1 VAHRCYTWSMP
12 GAAKGSFKAGTPKRA
27 TSQKKM
33 SRAAQSSK
41 APAPTI
47 AKPAAHGGKRALLEG
62 RASLLVKLV
71 TRKESALN
79 LLSLAQIYVDLEK
92 WSKAKEAL
100 ERCMALD
107 PADVLQARCLL
118 APLLLNLGEQG
129 EAEQLLQRWQAA
141 DAATAAS
148 LGVAGA
154 TMLCTRLLLALAK
167 WDGDDEGEALCQAA
181 FDAAF
186 AHNWHALLLVCAV
199 GNGDSPI
206 PEGLVADLRE
216 RRLEALKKAGGVP
229 VVEGGRL
236 KQAGGAAGDAQPWP
250 GAGGVAEAVLLSEA
264 FAGFAGSEEE
274 QEEAWPDLD
283 GAQVTRSQ
291 DQPYL
296 QC

>member
-1 VAHRCYTWSMP
+1 MLASRHHGAPSLLRSVREMP
-12 GAAKGSFKAGTPKRA
+12 GASKGSFKAGTPKRA
-27 TSQKKM
+27 PSQKKL
-33 SRAAQSSK
+33 SRSAQSSK
-41 APAPTI
+41 APTPTI

-92 WSKAKEAL
+92 LSKAKEAL
-100 ERCMALD
+100 ERCLALD
-107 PADVLQARCLL
+107 PADALQARCLL

-129 EAEQLLQRWQAA
+129 EVEELLQRWQAA

-154 TMLCTRLLLALAK
+154 TMLCTRLLLTLAK
-167 WDGDDEGEALCQAA
+167 WEGDDEGEALCQAA

-206 PEGLVADLRE
+206 PEGLVAELRE
-216 RRLEALKKAGGVP
+216 RRLEALKK
-229 VVEGGRL
+229 EGL
-236 KQAGGAAGDAQPWP
+236 KQGAQPWP

-283 GAQVTRSQ
+283 GAQVTGSQ
-291 DQPYL
+291 DQ
-296 QC
+296 

>member
-1 VAHRCYTWSMP
+1 MP
-12 GAAKGSFKAGTPKRA
+12 GASKGSFKAGTPKRA
-27 TSQKKM
+27 TSQKKL
-33 SRAAQSSK
+33 SKAAQSSK

-92 WSKAKEAL
+92 VSKAKEAL
-100 ERCMALD
+100 ERCLALD
-107 PADVLQARCLL
+107 PTDALQARCLL
-118 APLLLNLGEQG
+118 APLLLNLGEQD

-141 DAATAAS
+141 DTATAAS

-167 WDGDDEGEALCQAA
+167 WEGDDEGEARCQAA

-199 GNGDSPI
+199 GNGDSPM

-216 RRLEALKKAGGVP
+216 RRLEALKKAGG
-229 VVEGGRL
+229 
-236 KQAGGAAGDAQPWP
+236 DAPPWP

-283 GAQVTRSQ
+283 GAQVTAAQ
-291 DQPYL
+291 DQPFAPAMVIASDPHPPL
-296 QC
+296 TQPQP

>member
-1 VAHRCYTWSMP
+1 MP

-118 APLLLNLGEQG
+118 APLLLNLGEL
-129 EAEQLLQRWQAA
+129 AHR
-141 DAATAAS
+141 
-148 LGVAGA
+148 
-154 TMLCTRLLLALAK
+154 LAL
-167 WDGDDEGEALCQAA
+167 
-181 FDAAF
+181 
-186 AHNWHALLLVCAV
+186 
-199 GNGDSPI
+199 
-206 PEGLVADLRE
+206 LRLGRTLRFRFW
-216 RRLEALKKAGGVP
+216 RR
-229 VVEGGRL
+229 R
-236 KQAGGAAGDAQPWP
+236 
-250 GAGGVAEAVLLSEA
+250 
-264 FAGFAGSEEE
+264 
-274 QEEAWPDLD
+274 
-283 GAQVTRSQ
+283 RRRRRRR
-291 DQPYL
+291 
-296 QC
+296 

>member
-1 VAHRCYTWSMP
+1 MP
-12 GAAKGSFKAGTPKRA
+12 GASKGSFKAGTPKRA

-79 LLSLAQIYVDLEK
+79 LLSLAQIYVDLDK
-92 WSKAKEAL
+92 LSKAKEAL
-100 ERCMALD
+100 ERCLALD

-141 DAATAAS
+141 DVAS

-167 WDGDDEGEALCQAA
+167 WEGDDEGEAVCQAA

-186 AHNWHALLLVCAV
+186 AHNWHALLLLCAV

-229 VVEGGRL
+229 VLEGGRL
-236 KQAGGAAGDAQPWP
+236 KQAGGAAGDAHPWP

-274 QEEAWPDLD
+274 QEEQEAWPDLD
-283 GAQVTRSQ
+283 GAQATGSQ
-291 DQPYL
+291 DQPHL
-296 QC
+296 QR